1 MVKKSIVLFAAL
13 VLILTTTQ
21 CSRSASSTSTPQDQS
36 GQGGGSGRGG
46 RGGQGGQGGG
56 GGAVP
61 VSAAPVKVQDMPIY
75 FRGLGSVNAA
85 ATATVKSRVDGPL
98 IKINFVEGQQV
109 KEGQVLAEIDPRTFQ
124 VTLDQA
130 KAMLG
135 KDEATLH
142 DAQTNLA
149 RFEALAKEKVIAQ
162 QQLDTQRSQVGQLE
176 GQIGSDKAQIEAAA
190 LQLSFAK
197 ITAPISGQIG
207 LRKVDV
213 GNIVHA
219 SDATGIAVITQLQP
233 IAVVFTLPEDQLQ
246 TTMQAMRRGQLTAD
260 AYTRD
265 DNTKIVSGKL
275 LTVDNAIDPTTGTS
289 RFKAIFQNQNREL
302 WPNQFVNIHLLI
314 DVKKNALTIP
324 SAAIIRGSSG
334 SLVYAVK
341 PDGTVEARNVQ
352 VGVVEG
358 TTAQVESGLNPND
371 VVVTEG
377 QDKLQNGAKVMVQ
390 PPAGQSPGRG
400 NRTAQ
405 NGAGQSDVRQG

>member
-1 MVKKSIVLFAAL
+1 
-13 VLILTTTQ
+13 
-21 CSRSASSTSTPQDQS
+21 
-36 GQGGGSGRGG
+36 
-46 RGGQGGQGGG
+46 
-56 GGAVP
+56 
-61 VSAAPVKVQDMPIY
+61 
-75 FRGLGSVNAA
+75 
-85 ATATVKSRVDGPL
+85 
-98 IKINFVEGQQV
+98 
-109 KEGQVLAEIDPRTFQ
+109 
-124 VTLDQA
+124 
-130 KAMLG
+130 
-135 KDEATLH
+135 
-142 DAQTNLA
+142 
-149 RFEALAKEKVIAQ
+149 
-162 QQLDTQRSQVGQLE
+162 
-176 GQIGSDKAQIEAAA
+176 SDKAQIEAAA

-197 ITAPISGQIG
+197 ITAPIGGQIG

-219 SDATGIAVITQLQP
+219 SDPTGIAVITQLQP

-265 DNTKIVSGKL
+265 DNTKIVSGTL

-314 DVKKNALTIP
+314 EVKKNAITIP

-358 TTAQVESGLNPND
+358 ATAQVESGLNPND
-371 VVVTEG
+371 VVVTDG

-405 NGAGQSDVRQG
+405 NEPGPSGSGGESFRQGQQAGSAEQSGSQSGQTGQPGATGLAGPGGQSFQPSPAGAPNAPALGIANPNNPNDARRHDRTGANRKHP